1 MSEIGKGFRRGAKAL
16 LDFSTQQRLLERE
29 KSQNLAEKQDA
40 DTRAA
45 MLKLTALNTPAGVA
59 ATRGILGDTFDPA
72 QELDYRRMQTLLKP
86 SLDAENYGV
95 LNPLVA
101 KIGLQ
106 GQFAPT
112 PLSQEKVNTE
122 RVRQARIEQQ
132 RKDDEALNKHQISK
146 IQRDIQSTE
155 AHFVETLSKLTDDAY
170 SNKARPEKALK
181 ATETLDT
188 IIKGYATHLEHL
200 KGLSD
205 FYKVNPKYAEQAE
218 EADDDDLEKL
228 KRLPDFYTI
237 NPKYAEQIAR
247 LEKSQAEAFSKKTR
261 LLDAMSETSKDAQ
274 QLDQASGGQI
284 AGNAGENVK
293 RQMAMELIRRNYP
306 QLYAQLVAEQNRQAQ
321 ASRPNIDVGGFVQ
334 PKNGSQ
340 RPAGPEAMH
349 QTPDGAVWIFENGKF
364 RIVK

>member
-1 MSEIGKGFRRGAKAL
+1 MSDIGKGLRKGAKAL

-29 KSQNLAEKQDA
+29 KSQKLAEKQDA

-45 MLKLTALNTPAGVA
+45 MLKLTSLNTPAGVA

-72 QELDYRRMQTLLKP
+72 QELEYRRLQGLLKP
-86 SLDAENYGV
+86 SLDAEQYGI
-95 LNPLVA
+95 LNPLAA

-106 GQFAPT
+106 GQFKPSALT
-112 PLSQEKVNTE
+112 EEKTNTE

-132 RKDDEALNKHQISK
+132 RKDDEALTKHQISK

-155 AHFVETLSKLTDDAY
+155 AHFVETLSNLSDAAY
-170 SNKARPEKALK
+170 SNKAMPEKALETTK
-181 ATETLDT
+181 TLDT
-188 IIKGYATHLEHL
+188 IIKGYADHLNSL

-228 KRLPDFYTI
+228 KRLPDFYTV

-247 LEKSQAEAFSKKTR
+247 LEKSQADAFSQKSR
-261 LLDAMSETSKDAQ
+261 LLDAMSETSKEAQ
-274 QLDQASGGQI
+274 QLDSASGGQL

-293 RQMAMELIRRNYP
+293 RQVAMELIRRNYP
-306 QLYAQLVAEQNRQAQ
+306 QLYAQLIAEQNRQAQ
-321 ASRPNIDVGGFVQ
+321 ARITKIDMGGFVQ
-334 PKNGSQ
+334 KKNGSQ
-340 RPAGPEAMH
+340 IPAGPEAMH